1 MDIIIN
7 NEAQKKLLIALYQR
21 LIRAL
26 KEYNILH
33 EFNEAVIYAYNM
45 PIKEMLFLKLTH
57 GTNLGNS
64 IRECDENLI
73 RYYLQTSSVKTI
85 ISTFFYFVGYKIN
98 SGTRD
103 QLEKL
108 FRKEYNKTN
117 FYLDIDAM
125 DKIKW
130 EKKLSFLEDGKE
142 AYAKNRYK
150 RK

>member
-7 NEAQKKLLIALYQR
+7 NETQKKLLIALYQR
-21 LIRAL
+21 FIRAL

-33 EFNEAVIYAYNM
+33 EFNEAVMHTYNM
-45 PIKEMLFLKLTH
+45 PIKEMLFLKLTN
-57 GTNLGNS
+57 GTDYGNS

-108 FRKEYNKTN
+108 FCQEHNKTN

-130 EKKLSFLEDGKE
+130 EKKLSFLKDRKE

>member
-7 NEAQKKLLIALYQR
+7 NETQKKLLIALYQR

-57 GTNLGNS
+57 GTNLGES

-108 FRKEYNKTN
+108 FCKEYNKTN

-130 EKKLSFLEDGKE
+130 ENKLPFLKDRKE

>member
-33 EFNEAVIYAYNM
+33 EFNESVIYAYNM
-45 PIKEMLFLKLTH
+45 SIKERLFLKLTH

-85 ISTFFYFVGYKIN
+85 ISTFF
-98 SGTRD
+98 
-103 QLEKL
+103 
-108 FRKEYNKTN
+108 
-117 FYLDIDAM
+117 
-125 DKIKW
+125 
-130 EKKLSFLEDGKE
+130 
-142 AYAKNRYK
+142 
-150 RK
+150 

>member
-57 GTNLGNS
+57 GTNLGDS

-73 RYYLQTSSVKTI
+73 RYYLQTSSVKNNHQH
-85 ISTFFYFVGYKIN
+85 F
-98 SGTRD
+98 
-103 QLEKL
+103 LL
-108 FRKEYNKTN
+108 FCW
-117 FYLDIDAM
+117 I
-125 DKIKW
+125 
-130 EKKLSFLEDGKE
+130 
-142 AYAKNRYK
+142 
-150 RK
+150 